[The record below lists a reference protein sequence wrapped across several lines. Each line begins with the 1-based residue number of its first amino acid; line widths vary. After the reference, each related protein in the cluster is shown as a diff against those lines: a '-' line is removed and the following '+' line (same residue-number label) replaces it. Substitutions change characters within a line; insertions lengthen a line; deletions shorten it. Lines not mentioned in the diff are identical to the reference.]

1 MNLILPYLLLY
12 TMVFCFGIAIGS
24 FLNVCIY
31 RLPKEESLVKG
42 ASHCMTCGEKI
53 KKRDLIP
60 IASWCILRG
69 KCRNCK
75 APISPRYTIV
85 ELLTGVL
92 FVLVF
97 LFYGVDVNPLMAC
110 LTSLMFAALVVV
122 FFMDWDTQL
131 ISTAVVIFIAF
142 LGGIQML
149 LNQLLETPLS
159 DLTITSQLLG
169 ALVISVPFFL
179 IELFSKGRAMGR
191 GDVYLMIA
199 GGLFIGVK
207 AVVVAAFIGMITGS
221 IVGMILK
228 HKTGSSKFAFGPFLS
243 LGIAVAA
250 LYGNQLADLYLRWAG
265 FIQ

>member
-1 MNLILPYLLLY
+1 MELFLSYLLLY
-12 TMVFCFGIAIGS
+12 VMVFCFGIAIGS

-60 IASWCILRG
+60 VVSWCLLGG

-75 APISPRYTIV
+75 APISPRYTVV
-85 ELLTGVL
+85 EFLTGIL

-97 LFYGVDVNPLMAC
+97 LYYGVDVNPLMAC
-110 LTSLMFAALVVV
+110 LVSLLYAALIVV

-131 ISTAVVIFIAF
+131 ISTPVVIFIGF
-142 LGGIQML
+142 LGVLHL
-149 LNQLLETPLS
+149 LGNQFLDKPLS
-159 DLTITSQLLG
+159 DITIKSQLLG
-169 ALVISVPFFL
+169 SLVVSVPFFL
-179 IELFSKGRAMGR
+179 IELASKGKAMGR

-199 GGLFIGVK
+199 GGLFLGVK
-207 AVVVAAFIGMITGS
+207 AVVIAAFIGMITGS

-228 HKTGSSKFAFGPFLS
+228 HKTGNSKFAFGPFLS
-243 LGIAVAA
+243 LGIATAA
-250 LYGNQLADLYLRWAG
+250 LYGNQLADLYLKFSG
-265 FIQ
+265 FIE